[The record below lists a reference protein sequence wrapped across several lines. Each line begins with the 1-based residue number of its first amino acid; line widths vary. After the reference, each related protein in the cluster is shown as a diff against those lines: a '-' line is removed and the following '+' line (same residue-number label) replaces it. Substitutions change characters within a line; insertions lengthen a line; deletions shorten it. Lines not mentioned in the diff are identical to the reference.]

1 MAKQKKQKYEGIVY
15 STDSDFSFQLS
26 EDIEPQETV
35 ANEKQKLKV
44 LLDKKARKGKMVTLV
59 EGFIGSDEDLQS
71 LGKLLKQKCGVGG
84 TAKDGEILIQGDF
97 REKVFDILQ
106 QNGYG
111 VRMIRWFFTFV
122 ILNLLFQAFY
132 EYVFRTRRD

>member
-15 STDSDFSFQLS
+15 STDSNFPFQLS

-111 VRMIRWFFTFV
+111 VRLIR
-122 ILNLLFQAFY
+122 
-132 EYVFRTRRD
+132 